1 MDEELGDELI
11 ALLLPQHKGRGRPR
25 ADDWRTLDGI
35 LWVLRW
41 GVGEDWSSAEEFL
54 KA

>member
-1 MDEELGDELI
+1 MDEELGNEQWDLI
-11 ALLLPQHKGRGRPR
+11 APLLPQH
-25 ADDWRTLDGI
+25 
-35 LWVLRW
+35 W